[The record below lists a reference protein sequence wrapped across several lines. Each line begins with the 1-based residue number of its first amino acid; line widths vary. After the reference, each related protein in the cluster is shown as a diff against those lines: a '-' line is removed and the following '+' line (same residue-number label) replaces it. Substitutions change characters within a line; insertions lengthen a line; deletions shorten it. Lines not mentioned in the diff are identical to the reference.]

1 MIQKDLHKNTIQNFD
16 AICDWYSNKIKDMS
30 FPIYSSYDIRD
41 SGYKVTNVDANI
53 YPAGFNNICPVD
65 QENLPEL
72 FQKYLKAHYSGNLK
86 KILLIT
92 EEHTK
97 NPYYLDN
104 IDTISSVLR
113 EAGYEVK
120 AAFPSNLEKDL
131 ILESAKGKKVEIF
144 SGGTESSIWK
154 DFKPDLVISNN
165 DFSISHEEWG
175 MQLKVPLNPPR
186 ELGWYQRKKSRY
198 FKHYNQLVEEFSKI
212 TQVDPFKMRVET
224 EIFENFDINS
234 EGSRSA
240 LADKVNEFL
249 KGIQKSYIER
259 GIDQKPFVFVKNNS
273 GTYGL
278 AVIKVAN
285 PLEIKDWNYNSKK
298 KMKAAKGGRDV
309 EEVIIQEGIPSVVQE
324 SGGAT
329 AEPVIYMVGCELGG
343 GFLRTHAEK
352 DATESLNSPG
362 ALYKRLCMSDLL
374 IKPEQCPME
383 NVYGWSAKLG
393 LLAIGKEAQEMEVKY
408 QGFLNAPCLK
418 AVP

>member
-1 MIQKDLHKNTIQNFD
+1 MTQKELHQHTIQNKD
-16 AICDWYSNKIKDMS
+16 AICDWYSEKIKNMS

-53 YPAGFNNICPVD
+53 YPAGFNNVCPVD
-65 QENLPEL
+65 QENLPDL
-72 FQKYLKAHYSGNLK
+72 FQKYLKAHYPAHFK

-92 EEHTK
+92 EEHTQ

-104 IDTISSVLR
+104 IDTISSVLK
-113 EAGYEVK
+113 EAGYDVK
-120 AAFPSNLEKDL
+120 AAFPSNLEKNL
-131 ILESAKGKKVEIF
+131 VLESARGKKVEIW
-144 SGGTESSIWK
+144 GGGSDSPIWNE
-154 DFKPDLVISNN
+154 FKPDLVISNN

-175 MQLKVPLNPPR
+175 LQVKTPLNPPR

-198 FKHYNQLVEEFSKI
+198 FKHYNQLVNEFAQI
-212 TQVDPFKMRVET
+212 TQLDPFIMRVET
-224 EIFENFDINS
+224 EIFEGFDINS

-240 LADKVNEFL
+240 LSDKVNEFL
-249 KGIQKSYIER
+249 KGLQKSYSDR

-278 AVIKVAN
+278 AVIKVGS
-285 PLEIKDWNYNSKK
+285 PEEIKEWSYKSRK

-309 EEVIIQEGIPSVVQE
+309 EEVIIQEGIPSVVQA
-324 SGGAT
+324 GTAT

-352 DATESLNSPG
+352 DPTESLNSPG

-393 LLAIGKEAQEMEVKY
+393 LLAIGMEAQEMNVTF
-408 QGFLNAPCLK
+408 QGFLNAPCGGRQ
-418 AVP
+418 V

>member
-1 MIQKDLHKNTIQNFD
+1 MTQKILHQHTIQNKD
-16 AICDWYSNKIKDMS
+16 AICDWYSNKIKDIS

-72 FQKYLKAHYSGNLK
+72 FQKYLKAHYPQNFK

-92 EEHTK
+92 EEHTQ

-104 IDTISSVLR
+104 IDTIMSVLR
-113 EAGYEVK
+113 ESGYEVK
-120 AAFPSNLEKDL
+120 AAFPSHLENNL
-131 ILESAKGKKVEIF
+131 ILESAKGKKVEIW
-144 SGGTESSIWK
+144 GGAIGSAIWQE
-154 DFKPDLVISNN
+154 FKPDLVISNN

-175 MQLKVPLNPPR
+175 HQVQVPLNPPR

-212 TQVDPFKMRVET
+212 AQLDPFTMRVET

-234 EGSRSA
+234 EVSRNA
-240 LADKVNEFL
+240 LADQVSGFL
-249 KGIQKSYIER
+249 KSLEKSYGER

-278 AVIKVAN
+278 AVIKVSD
-285 PLEIKDWNYNSKK
+285 PEEIKEWSYKSRK
-298 KMKAAKGGRDV
+298 KMKAAKGGREV
-309 EEVIIQEGIPSVVQE
+309 EEVIIQEGIPSVIQA
-324 SGGAT
+324 GAAT

-352 DATESLNSPG
+352 DPTESLNSPG
-362 ALYKRLCMSDLL
+362 ALYKKLCMSDLL

-383 NVYGWSAKLG
+383 NVYGWTAKLG
-393 LLAIGKEAQEMEVKY
+393 LLAIGLEAQEMKVNF
-408 QGFLNAPCLK
+408 QGFLNASCGGRAP
-418 AVP
+418 

>member
-1 MIQKDLHKNTIQNFD
+1 MSPKDLHKNTIQNKD
-16 AICDWYSNKIKDMS
+16 AICDWFDSKIKDLS

-41 SGYKVTNVDANI
+41 AGYKVTNVDANI

-65 QENLPEL
+65 QDNLPEL
-72 FQKYLKAHYSGNLK
+72 FQKYLKAHYSADLK

-92 EEHTK
+92 EEHTQ

-104 IDTISSVLR
+104 IDTISRMLI
-113 EAGYEVK
+113 EAGYDVK
-120 AAFPSNLEKDL
+120 AAFPSTLDKNL
-131 ILESAKGKKVEIF
+131 ILESAKGKKVEIY
-144 SGGTESSIWK
+144 SGGIDSPVWSE
-154 DFKPDLVISNN
+154 FQPDLVISNN

-175 MQLKVPLNPPR
+175 GQLKVALNPPR

-198 FKHYNQLVEEFSKI
+198 FKYYNLLVDEFSKKAGL
-212 TQVDPFKMRVET
+212 DPFTMRVET
-224 EIFENFDINS
+224 EAFENFDINS

-249 KGIQKSYIER
+249 SGL
-259 GIDQKPFVFVKNNS
+259 QKPFVFVKNNS

-278 AVIKVAN
+278 AVIKVGS
-285 PLEIKDWNYNSKK
+285 PDDIKNWGYKSKK

-309 EEVIIQEGIPSVVQE
+309 EEVIIQEGIPSIIQE
-324 SGGAT
+324 GTST

-352 DATESLNSPG
+352 DSTESLNSPG
-362 ALYKRLCMSDLL
+362 ALYKKLCMSDLL

-393 LLAIGKEAQEMEVKY
+393 LLAIGMEAQEMNVKY
-408 QGFLNAPCLK
+408 QGFLNAPCSKLES
-418 AVP
+418 